1 MDHGQELERIRD
13 VYNAEYRPD
22 ANDRR
27 YDWHPRNPLSMFFR
41 HAQEYALVSL
51 LNQAGLDLENMRLL
65 DLGCGTGGLLR
76 FLTNLGAKPG
86 RLQGVDLLDYRVKQA
101 RSLCNQE
108 TGICMGDGGALP
120 YQSQVFDLV
129 SQFTVFS
136 SILDDE
142 LRREAAAEITR
153 VMKPGGYLLWYDML
167 QTTSDALRGL
177 QLSEVESLF
186 PRLQVCAM
194 RRLHAVYTSRLL
206 RRSWQLALL
215 WNTVPGIKK
224 THAMVLLKNS

>member
-1 MDHGQELERIRD
+1 
-13 VYNAEYRPD
+13 
-22 ANDRR
+22 
-27 YDWHPRNPLSMFFR
+27 
-41 HAQEYALVSL
+41 
-51 LNQAGLDLENMRLL
+51 
-65 DLGCGTGGLLR
+65 
-76 FLTNLGAKPG
+76 
-86 RLQGVDLLDYRVKQA
+86 
-101 RSLCNQE
+101 
-108 TGICMGDGGALP
+108 
-120 YQSQVFDLV
+120 
-129 SQFTVFS
+129 
-136 SILDDE
+136 
-142 LRREAAAEITR
+142 
-153 VMKPGGYLLWYDML
+153 MKPGGYLLWYDML

>member
-1 MDHGQELERIRD
+1 
-13 VYNAEYRPD
+13 VFY
-22 ANDRR
+22 
-27 YDWHPRNPLSMFFR
+27 R

-76 FLTNLGAKPG
+76 FLTNLGANPG

-136 SILDDE
+136 SILDEE

-153 VMKPGGYLLWYDML
+153 VMKPGGYLLWYDMP
-167 QTTSDALRGL
+167 
-177 QLSEVESLF
+177 SEACSF
-186 PRLQVCAM
+186 PRWKACSHASRCVPCAGCM
-194 RRLHAVYTSRLL
+194 PFIP
-206 RRSWQLALL
+206 
-215 WNTVPGIKK
+215 PGCCGA
-224 THAMVLLKNS
+224 HGS